1 MTGAG
6 TVPRMLTRRRFISG
20 AGAATAAV
28 VLIPDMVAGE
38 VAMAAKKAGR
48 LRSGRFSDGVIS
60 GDPTPNAI
68 TLWTRVDAE
77 GAGTVA
83 LEVAR
88 DHGFS
93 KVVARREIPTSALRG
108 HTAKA
113 RVTGLK
119 AYEDYYYRFATRT
132 TSSRI
137 GRFRTALPADSEQP
151 VRFAFFSCQEYAHG
165 YYNAHAAMAKDDLDF
180 VVGLGDY
187 IYAEEYHSAKTGT
200 AVRKDRVG
208 VATTLDDYRGKY
220 RLYRSD
226 ENLQAMHA
234 RFPFITTWDDHE
246 VLDNYAGGEAD
257 GGLPAKFGF
266 SAKRK
271 RAGYEAFFEN
281 MPYTPTVKNRLY
293 RGLRFGKTVDLVM
306 MDQRQYRDNQPCNDA
321 VAPACADYDQPRNF
335 LGREQMTWVKNRLA
349 STPAAWKIMGNE
361 LTMMPTKVLGDS
373 FFTFDGWQGYPR
385 EREEL
390 LTHIRDKQI
399 KDVVF
404 ITGDIHTFIAG
415 DVRTNLGKGDPAALE
430 FVGGSITMTSLGETD
445 LDAGG
450 GTIIKGNDAN
460 PKTAPSL
467 IDALR
472 GINPWVD
479 VADFDHHGYG
489 RIEARKDGL
498 TCDLVRMATIKKR
511 TTATVPGG
519 LTYRVKRG
527 QTSIKGVNGPA

>member
-1 MTGAG
+1 M
-6 TVPRMLTRRRFISG
+6 
-20 AGAATAAV
+20 
-28 VLIPDMVAGE
+28 
-38 VAMAAKKAGR
+38 
-48 LRSGRFSDGVIS
+48 
-60 GDPTPNAI
+60 
-68 TLWTRVDAE
+68 
-77 GAGTVA
+77 
-83 LEVAR
+83 
-88 DHGFS
+88 
-93 KVVARREIPTSALRG
+93 
-108 HTAKA
+108 
-113 RVTGLK
+113 
-119 AYEDYYYRFATRT
+119 
-132 TSSRI
+132 
-137 GRFRTALPADSEQP
+137 
-151 VRFAFFSCQEYAHG
+151 RFAFFSCQEYAHG
-165 YYNAHAAMAKDDLDF
+165 YYNAHAAMLKDDLDF

-271 RAGYEAFFEN
+271 RAGYQAFFEN

-306 MDQRQYRDNQPCNDA
+306 MDQRQYRDNQPCDDA
-321 VAPACADYDQPRNF
+321 VAPACADYDQPRDF

-479 VADFDHHGYG
+479 AADFDHHGYG